1 MYRVMRGR
9 DVCHVPPTLYS
20 LYYFGGLSANWRSPF
35 HHKALCLFSLSS
47 SYSHFGGDHQGERTD
62 LNGTYLTEE
71 GTQAPPLSSVSLDT
85 SVRCDTQPSW
95 PTNGAW
101 RLEQVAQRQSP
112 DWRGR
117 AKSQVSDT
125 QAPQLLEPAL
135 S

>member
-1 MYRVMRGR
+1 MSVTSLPRFTACIILEAYL
-9 DVCHVPPTLYS
+9 PTGEVRFTIKPCVS
-20 LYYFGGLSANWRSPF
+20 LVYLLHTVTSVAIN
-35 HHKALCLFSLSS
+35 
-47 SYSHFGGDHQGERTD
+47 QGERTD

-101 RLEQVAQRQSP
+101 RLEQVAQRQPP

-117 AKSQVSDT
+117 AKSQVSGT
-125 QAPQLLEPAL
+125 QAPQLLEPAP